1 MSCCAR
7 ASTNY
12 GTVLSIERFNHN
24 GRGSGV
30 SPRQKIHTNGASY
43 LTVFH
48 GKLLLQPVLFISPA
62 YNNLTHNL
70 PGANTLWWA
79 SG

>member
-30 SPRQKIHTNGASY
+30 SPRQKIHTNGTSY
-43 LTVFH
+43 PTVFH
-48 GKLLLQPVLFISPA
+48 GTLLLQPVLFISPA

-70 PGANTLWWA
+70 PGANTVWWA